1 MSKTSKIAMRN
12 IINVL
17 AQVKN
22 SKEKMNTMNR
32 INTVDSKPIMN
43 SKGNSVKN
51 LDLELENQLYEELA
65 CINNTI
71 ADIRKI
77 K

>member
-1 MSKTSKIAMRN
+1 MRN
-12 IINVL
+12 IMNVL
-17 AQVKN
+17 TQFKN
-22 SKEKMNTMNR
+22 SKEKMNTMSR

-51 LDLELENQLYEELA
+51 LDLELENQLYEELT